1 MRKVSGFTLIELIAV
16 ILILGILAAV
26 AVPQVVDLR
35 TQSYDAA
42 VAGAAG
48 GLASGAALNYANRA
62 ATGGGFAIGSC
73 QSAVQGLAGGTLDAK
88 FSFETPATAVG
99 NGAST
104 VCTIFYVG
112 QAARKTSLNV
122 IGAT

>member
-35 TQSYDAA
+35 TNARSAA

-48 GLASGAALNYANRA
+48 ALASGAALNYANRA
-62 ATGGGFAIGSC
+62 ATGGGTVVATCGN
-73 QSAVQGLAGGTLDAK
+73 SALTLAGGILDAN
-88 FSFETPATAVG
+88 FSFQTAGTTVG

-104 VCTIFYVG
+104 VCTLVYNASTEKSSF
-112 QAARKTSLNV
+112 NV